1 MPKTARMFARR
12 RSRRLDARVL
22 TARRFGLA
30 ACLAALSLMSMPADA
45 AARALTIFA
54 AASLT
59 NAVQELADDFTRSTG
74 IVVKTS
80 FAASSALARQI
91 ASGAPAEVFISADNE
106 WMDYLQAHGL
116 IRAGT
121 RRNLVGNSLVLIAP
135 ADSGIRLAIAPHFAL
150 AAALGG
156 GRLAI
161 GDPDSVPIGRYGRAA
176 LTSLGVWKDV
186 ADRLARADNVR
197 MALAYVARGEAP
209 LGIVYRTD
217 ALIEKKVRIVGV
229 FPAATHPPVV
239 YPAALTTAAGGDA
252 RKFLDYLGSAAGDA
266 AFVKYGFTPLH

>member
-1 MPKTARMFARR
+1 V
-12 RSRRLDARVL
+12 RV
-22 TARRFGLA
+22 TTCKEFRFL
-30 ACLAALSLMSMPADA
+30 ACLVALSLVSMPVVA
-45 AARALTIFA
+45 AGRAVTIFA

-59 NAVQELADDFTRSTG
+59 NAVQELAGDFTKATG
-74 IVVKTS
+74 VAVKTS

-91 ASGAPAEVFISADNE
+91 DSGAPADLFFSADRE

-121 RRNLVGNSLVLIAP
+121 RRDLVGNSLVLIAP
-135 ADSGIRLAIAPHFAL
+135 ADSRIHLAIAPHFAL
-150 AAALGG
+150 GAALGD

-176 LTSLGVWKDV
+176 LTSLGVWNDV
-186 ADRLARADNVR
+186 AGRLAPVDNVR

-217 ALIEKKVRIVGV
+217 ALIEKKVRIVGE
-229 FPAATHPPVV
+229 FPAATHPPIV
-239 YPAALTTAAGGDA
+239 YPIALTAAANAEA
-252 RKFLDYLGSAAGDA
+252 RRFLDYLAGSAGDA
-266 AFVKYGFTPLH
+266 VFAKYGFTPRH

>member
-1 MPKTARMFARR
+1 MPKTAGKFARCAA
-12 RSRRLDARVL
+12 ARVL

-30 ACLAALSLMSMPADA
+30 ACLAAFSLMSMPAVA
-45 AARALTIFA
+45 APRALTIFA

-91 ASGAPAEVFISADNE
+91 ASGAPAEVFISADNA

-135 ADSGIRLAIAPHFAL
+135 ADSRIRLAIAPHFAL